1 MKKIVFSLCLGIAL
15 LVSPFAFALKPSKEY
30 KNKPEKYGLK
40 YENLKIKTADGA
52 TLNTWYFPNQQ
63 KRSTNMI
70 IICHNGEGNMA
81 DYLDRVSRF
90 LSGDYNVL
98 IFDYRGFGESSPFE
112 IEEKMYIYPQFTKD
126 FEAVTDYAKR
136 TFPHKFYAYGWGMGG
151 GLALGMGFQGKVYKK
166 IIADAPF
173 PSLQDIRKRLKEN
186 AGIEIEVPEIGYDKK
201 YEPLYSL
208 ENKTPACEGVLLMVG
223 GADPVLGEAEMKEIQ
238 AKNKKLVKVQ
248 VIPNAKN
255 SDSFESNKDSYV
267 RDILAYIEK

>member
-1 MKKIVFSLCLGIAL
+1 MKKIVFSICLSIAL
-15 LVSPFAFALKPSKEY
+15 LASPFAFALKPSKEY

-40 YENLKIKTADGA
+40 YEILKIKTADGA

-70 IICHNGEGNMA
+70 IMCHNGEGNMA

-90 LSGDYNVL
+90 LSGDYNVI

-112 IEEKMYIYPQFTKD
+112 IDEKMYIYPQFTKD

-151 GLALGMGFQGKVYKK
+151 GLALGVGFQGKVYRK

-173 PSLQDIRKRLKEN
+173 PSLQDMRKRMKDN

-208 ENKTPACEGVLLMVG
+208 ENKTPTVEGVLLMVG
-223 GADPVLGEAEMKEIQ
+223 GADPVLGEPEMKEIQ

-248 VIPNAKN
+248 VIPSVKN
-255 SDSFESNKDSYV
+255 TETYESNKDNYV